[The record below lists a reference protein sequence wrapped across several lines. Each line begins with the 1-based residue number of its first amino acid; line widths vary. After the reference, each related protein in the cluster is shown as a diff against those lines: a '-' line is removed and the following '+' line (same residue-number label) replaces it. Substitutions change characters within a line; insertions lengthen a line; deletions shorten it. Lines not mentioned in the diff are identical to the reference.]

1 MRSNTSHSYGSVAR
15 AFHWLTA
22 LLIVSAAGIGLYAVG
37 LPTGT
42 GDEAAVAMQIFSL
55 HKTIGVAAFFTAIA
69 RILWAL
75 SQPRPLPL
83 HPDRRAE
90 TALAETIHWALYGAM
105 VVMPLSGWV
114 HHAAQAGFAPILWP
128 FGQGLPFVPLS
139 EPLAHAAGGV
149 HKASAWVLYG
159 AVGLHVAGALKHA
172 LIDRDGT
179 LARMTRGTEAGPA
192 RGHTPT
198 AIPALAAIVVWVGVM
213 AAGLLP
219 QAAAPTADAAP
230 QVVATQTAPGSWT
243 VTEGQ
248 LTFAVRQMGSE
259 VPGSLPDWTAEILF
273 DESAGTG
280 RVTVRIDTT
289 TLTLGSVTEQAKE
302 AEFFDTAA
310 HPVAT
315 FTAEI
320 TPDGGGHVA
329 KGTLSLRG
337 AEVPVTLPFTLTIEG
352 DQARM
357 TGQLMLDRRDFG
369 MGASHKDESTVG
381 FGVRVDVSLTAKRPA
396 KTGVP
401 SI

>member
-1 MRSNTSHSYGSVAR
+1 MRSNTPHSYGSVAR

-22 LLIVSAAGIGLYAVG
+22 LLIVTAAGLGLYAVG

-42 GDEAAVAMQIFSL
+42 GDEAAAAMQTFSL
-55 HKTIGVAAFFTAIA
+55 HKTIGVAAFFTAAA

-75 SQPRPLPL
+75 TQPRPLPL
-83 HPDRRAE
+83 HPQRRAE

-105 VVMPLSGWV
+105 LVMPLSGWV

-139 EPLAHAAGGV
+139 EPLAHAAGAV
-149 HKASAWVLYG
+149 HKASAWVLYA
-159 AVGLHVAGALKHA
+159 AVGLHVLGALKHA

-179 LARMTRGTEAGPA
+179 LERMTRGTKAGPA
-192 RGHTPT
+192 TGHAPT
-198 AIPALAAIVVWVGVM
+198 ASPALAAIAVWVGVL

-219 QAAAPTADAAP
+219 QAAPPVVPAP
-230 QVVATQTAPGSWT
+230 QAMAVQATAGAWT

-259 VPGSLPDWTAEILF
+259 VAGSLPNWTAEILF
-273 DESAGTG
+273 DEATGTG
-280 RVTVRIDTT
+280 SVTVQIDTT
-289 TLTLGSVTEQAKE
+289 TINLGSVTDQAKG
-302 AEFFDTAA
+302 AEFFDTAT
-310 HPVAT
+310 HPTAV

-320 TPDGGGHVA
+320 TPEGAGHVA
-329 KGTLSLRG
+329 RGTLSLRG
-337 AEVPVTLPFTLTIEG
+337 VEVPVALPFTLMITG

-357 TGQLMLDRRDFG
+357 TGQLTLDRRDFG
-369 MGASHKDESTVG
+369 MGASYKDELTVG
-381 FGVRVDVSLTAKRPA
+381 FGVRVDVSLTAQRPA
-396 KTGVP
+396 ATGTP